1 MNLKS
6 FFIGATI
13 GIVVGGTVFSAVKIN
28 KKDEELVTS
37 QLKEEK
43 QASYTHQSALEIVNY
58 QKKYFKE
65 YYSENY
71 EVEVKNTSGK
81 VLKSIE
87 FTLGEGIYTLYDI
100 QPDETYKFIA
110 FNTENNVDLK
120 VISINY
126 EILTY
131 NEDEISLE
139 ITNDGKKVTGK
150 IKNTSQ
156 RDLYPS
162 QVIFFL
168 MDNEGNIIQKT
179 LEYAGCFDEGLVIK
193 PGKELS
199 FEADIDENTSYY
211 NSKKAI
217 VRYSDLDFREVYTKF
232 Q

>member
-6 FFIGATI
+6 FLVGATI

-43 QASYTHQSALEIVNY
+43 QESYTHQGALEIVNY

-65 YYSENY
+65 YDSENY

-81 VLKSIE
+81 VLKSVE

-100 QPDETYKFIA
+100 QPDETYKFVA
-110 FNTENNVDLK
+110 FNTENDIDLK
-120 VISINY
+120 VISIDY

-211 NSKKAI
+211 NSKKVI

>member
-6 FFIGATI
+6 FLVGATI

-43 QASYTHQSALEIVNY
+43 QESYTHQSALEIVNY

-65 YYSENY
+65 YDSENY

-81 VLKSIE
+81 VLKSVE

-100 QPDETYKFIA
+100 QPDETYKFVA
-110 FNTENNVDLK
+110 FNTENNIDLK

-139 ITNDGKKVTGK
+139 ITNDGKKVTG
-150 IKNTSQ
+150 
-156 RDLYPS
+156 

-217 VRYSDLDFREVYTKF
+217 VRYSDLEFREVYTKF

>member
-65 YYSENY
+65 YDSENY

-81 VLKSIE
+81 VLKSVE

-162 QVIFFL
+162 QVIFYL
-168 MDNEGNIIQKT
+168 IDNE
-179 LEYAGCFDEGLVIK
+179 
-193 PGKELS
+193 
-199 FEADIDENTSYY
+199 
-211 NSKKAI
+211 
-217 VRYSDLDFREVYTKF
+217 
-232 Q
+232 

>member
-6 FFIGATI
+6 FVVGATI

-43 QASYTHQSALEIVNY
+43 QESYTHQSALEIVNY

-65 YYSENY
+65 YDSENY

-81 VLKSIE
+81 VLKSVE

-100 QPDETYKFIA
+100 QPDETYKFVA
-110 FNTENNVDLK
+110 FNTENDIDLK
-120 VISINY
+120 VISIDY

-168 MDNEGNIIQKT
+168 MDNEGNIIQKA

-199 FEADIDENTSYY
+199 FEADIDGNTSYY